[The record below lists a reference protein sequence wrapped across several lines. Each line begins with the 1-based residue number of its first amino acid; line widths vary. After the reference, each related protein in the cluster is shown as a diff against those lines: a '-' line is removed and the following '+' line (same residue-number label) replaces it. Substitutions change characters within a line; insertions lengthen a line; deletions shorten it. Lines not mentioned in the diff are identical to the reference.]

1 MHFRQMKR
9 VIGIKWTV
17 KSHHCKNLVKY
28 PEIGEGGVG
37 RAYAQSINDASAAE
51 IQNSILTFFRS

>member
-1 MHFRQMKR
+1 MKR